1 MDISNNTKQYILLP
15 ILYTFLFFNYAN
27 ADERIKEFDEE
38 KLEEQ
43 ILFADPKNI
52 YSDNKSDELIATS
65 SNYDLILEPEEIKK
79 IIDFP
84 SLKESLLIN
93 NNKLLSKE
101 SLKDLNEYGFIKFN
115 NIDQLFLIDGTIII
129 NFKNFPDLN
138 NFASEN
144 DIVFKSSFPSIN
156 SASFKIKKITDLEDV
171 VINLKNNSNINS
183 VTIDYRD
190 HRLGKE

>member
-65 SNYDLILEPEEIKK
+65 SNYELILEPTEVKRN
-79 IIDFP
+79 ID
-84 SLKESLLIN
+84 SIALSIRLSTNIGI
-93 NNKLLSKE
+93 LSKE
-101 SLKDLNEYGFIKFN
+101 TPEKLNEYGLIKFN
-115 NIDQLFLIDGTIII
+115 NNDQLFLIDGTVII
-129 NFKNFPDLN
+129 NFKDFPDLN
-138 NFASEN
+138 IFASEN
-144 DIVFKSSFPSIN
+144 NIILKSSFESIG
-156 SASFKIKKITDLEDV
+156 SASFKVKKLTDLEMLLTD
-171 VINLKNNSNINS
+171 LKNNSNINRA
-183 VTIDYRD
+183 TIDYRD
-190 HRLGKE
+190 HRLSPE

>member
-171 VINLKNNSNINS
+171 VLIQLRLI
-183 VTIDYRD
+183 TGIID
-190 HRLGKE
+190 